1 MEPMTLDLAPQ
12 AAEVARVVAG
22 VGDDQLGDPTP
33 CAGTPVAGLLD
44 HLVGLTY
51 AFRLA
56 AEKQPLGGAPRASA
70 EDLPDDW
77 RQRLPNQLD
86 SLVAAWQHPTAWEG
100 LAEAG
105 GVTMPAPAIARVAL
119 NEILVHGWD
128 LAVATGQEYRA
139 DPASAQACLDFA
151 VEFAAGAPE
160 ARNGIYGPVVEVRD
174 DAPVLDRLLG
184 QTGRDP
190 GWRPPG

>member
-22 VGDDQLGDPTP
+22 VRDDQLGDPTP

-70 EDLPDDW
+70 EALPDGW
-77 RQRLPNQLD
+77 RQRRPRR
-86 SLVAAWQHPTAWEG
+86 TT
-100 LAEAG
+100 G
-105 GVTMPAPAIARVAL
+105 GGACRTSWTRSSRPGSTRRRGR
-119 NEILVHGWD
+119 GWP
-128 LAVATGQEYRA
+128 RR
-139 DPASAQACLDFA
+139 
-151 VEFAAGAPE
+151 GA
-160 ARNGIYGPVVEVRD
+160 
-174 DAPVLDRLLG
+174 
-184 QTGRDP
+184 
-190 GWRPPG
+190 